1 MFGFDNKCL
10 YLPASPIFHS
20 ETMLCIHAYVMVIS
34 SPSSLLP
41 TDWLLECTGSLT
53 ESKTRLA
60 GWLATE
66 LLGICLSP
74 LTRYQSQT
82 MYHHAWV
89 LTWVLGMWQ
98 QVLISVYSS
107 NQGYFLS
114 HPPLL
119 FFFFFKSVSHYIT
132 QASLKICS
140 GQVDM
145 KIDTQP
151 LNKTYLFI
159 KFCLVDLTTKV

>member
-1 MFGFDNKCL
+1 MPL
-10 YLPASPIFHS
+10 STTSPIFHS
-20 ETMLCIHAYVMVIS
+20 ETLFCIHAYVMVIS

-41 TDWLLECTGSLT
+41 TDWLLECIGSLT
-53 ESKTRLA
+53 ESKITDWL
-60 GWLATE
+60 GWLATK

-74 LTRYQSQT
+74 LTRCQSQT

-114 HPPLL
+114 YPPLL
-119 FFFFFKSVSHYIT
+119 FFLESVSHYIT
-132 QASLKICS
+132 QTSLKICS
-140 GQVDM
+140 QRVDM

-159 KFCLVDLTTKV
+159 KFCLVDLTKKV